1 MVGSHSLGGS
11 ATASGMEG
19 LCLSA
24 APAYIRGPTYLQLP
38 LLTIGSLGTQIVWS
52 VEMAYGT

>member
-1 MVGSHSLGGS
+1 MVGPPALAVPDAATLGYGFRL
-11 ATASGMEG
+11 ADGH
-19 LCLSA
+19 
-24 APAYIRGPTYLQLP
+24 AYIRGPAALQLP